1 MINTLAFYLGECLL
15 PVNMS
20 NLELTRLDPGDNTSS
35 LNLTI
40 VLRCRDGFS
49 PVNDREAVCSS
60 NGTWVP
66 DLEEFACHNIAAV
79 VLSEILCV
87 YIAVVFLSL
96 VFHCTLINLQLCTHA
111 DNGSR
116 NNAVESHQVNIIIGS
131 VVGSA
136 TLLLC
141 VLFAATVICIKLCFK
156 KSATLSQDGPADLPV
171 YDSITSPV
179 YECLNPTVYTVMAEN
194 EVYNTSCKEVRAYE
208 IISD

>member
-1 MINTLAFYLGECLL
+1 
-15 PVNMS
+15 MS
-20 NLELTRLDPGDNTSS
+20 NLELIRLDPGDNTSS
-35 LNLTI
+35 LYLTI

-49 PVNDREAVCSS
+49 PVNDRKAVCSS

-66 DLEEFACHNIAAV
+66 DLEEFECHNITAV

-87 YIAVVFLSL
+87 YSCSITIFSFPL
-96 VFHCTLINLQLCTHA
+96 HINLQLCAHA

-116 NNAVESHQVNIIIGS
+116 NNTVESHQVYIFIGS

-141 VLFAATVICIKLCFK
+141 VLFAAAAICIKLCFK
-156 KSATLSQDGPADLPV
+156 KSATLSQDGPDLPA
-171 YDSITSPV
+171 YDSITNPV